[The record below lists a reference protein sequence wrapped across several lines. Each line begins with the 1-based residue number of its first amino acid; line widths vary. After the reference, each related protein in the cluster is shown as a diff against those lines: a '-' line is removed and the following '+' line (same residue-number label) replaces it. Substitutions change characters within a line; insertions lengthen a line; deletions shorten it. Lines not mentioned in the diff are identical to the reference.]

1 MATLRERAGQPSVA
15 RLAGMA
21 WVVALLGWSA
31 STLFV
36 KAAHTNALVFSTW
49 RLWMAVPPLGVIVL
63 VRRRLGHVARLRAPG
78 VTRRNW
84 SLVIVGAGALFV
96 AGMVTTFAAI
106 NKTSLL
112 DVTLIGAL
120 QPVLIV
126 GFAVAF
132 LGERARAS
140 YLVRGVI
147 AIGGALLVAAS
158 SSSGHGAFV
167 GDVLAVLGLVL
178 SAAWFLYGRVM
189 RDRYGVDPIG
199 LMFGVFLSGALIM
212 TVVTLLVRGSL
223 AIGGPALGF
232 AAATAVCGTT
242 GHVLVVWAHR
252 YLPTSVSAPLLLAEP
267 PIVGLAAWACF
278 GQQPGALAAV
288 GSVIVLGALW
298 GVVRSPAVEHVED
311 ELPDPG
317 PPT

>member
-1 MATLRERAGQPSVA
+1 MATLRERAGSPSVA
-15 RLAGMA
+15 RRAGLA
-21 WVVALLGWSA
+21 WVVAILCWSV
-31 STLFV
+31 SVLFV
-36 KAAHTNALVFSTW
+36 RAAHANALVFSTW
-49 RLWMAVPPLGVIVL
+49 RLWLAVIPLGTFVL
-63 VRRRLGHVARLRAPG
+63 VRRRRGHKVLAGMHGASPVRWFG
-78 VTRRNW
+78 V
-84 SLVIVGAGALFV
+84 VVFAGALFV
-96 AGMVTTFAAI
+96 AGMVTSFAAI
-106 NKTSLL
+106 NHTSLL

-223 AIGGPALGF
+223 AIGGPAL
-232 AAATAVCGTT
+232 
-242 GHVLVVWAHR
+242 
-252 YLPTSVSAPLLLAEP
+252 
-267 PIVGLAAWACF
+267 
-278 GQQPGALAAV
+278 
-288 GSVIVLGALW
+288 
-298 GVVRSPAVEHVED
+298 
-311 ELPDPG
+311 
-317 PPT
+317 

>member
-1 MATLRERAGQPSVA
+1 MATLRERAGSPSVA
-15 RLAGMA
+15 RRAGLA
-21 WVVALLGWSA
+21 WVVAILCWSV
-31 STLFV
+31 SVLFV
-36 KAAHTNALVFSTW
+36 RAAHANALVFSTW
-49 RLWMAVPPLGVIVL
+49 RLWLAVIPLGTFVL
-63 VRRRLGHVARLRAPG
+63 VRRRRGHKVLAGMHGASPVRWFG
-78 VTRRNW
+78 V
-84 SLVIVGAGALFV
+84 VVFAGALFV
-96 AGMVTTFAAI
+96 AGMVTSFAAI
-106 NKTSLL
+106 NHTSLL

-140 YLVRGVI
+140 YLVRGLI
-147 AIGGALLVAAS
+147 AVGGTVLVAAS
-158 SSSGHGAFV
+158 STSGKGAV
-167 GDVLAVLGLVL
+167 AGDVLAVISLVL
-178 SAAWFLYGRVM
+178 SEAWFLYGRVL
-189 RDRYGVDPIG
+189 RDRFNVDPVAF
-199 LMFGVFLSGALIM
+199 MFGVFTSGAVLM
-212 TVVTLLVRGSL
+212 TLFTLVVRGSL
-223 AIGGPALGF
+223 RIAPAALGF
-232 AAATAVCGTT
+232 AAATMMTGTT

-278 GQQPGALAAV
+278 GQQPGALAVV
-288 GSVIVLGALW
+288 GSIIVLGALW